1 MHHPHRD
8 EYDIQNAHI
17 VLNQKHMQD
26 LAGPQSEVHFTHLSQ
41 RSCETLQSLFSPA
54 PSTLSSIPADDAPQ
68 KEKANGHAH
77 AEGVLELMKSRGVP
91 LEKVC
96 LLDPRAPQEL
106 SPEDGD
112 GRFEWFLFGVRTH
125 L

>member
-1 MHHPHRD
+1 MYCPHRD
-8 EYDIQNAHI
+8 VQDRQNANEI
-17 VLNQKHMQD
+17 PNPKHMQD

-54 PSTLSSIPADDAPQ
+54 PSTLSSISADDAPQ
-68 KEKANGHAH
+68 KEKAKGYAH